1 MSKLTFFSES
11 DMVTT
16 KEGTKKIASEYP
28 LWYNRQILDELKE
41 DISMA
46 EFEIKSGRI
55 ADTQLVAAKDRLNK
69 LRGRMEEVESSLP
82 KLDSAT
88 TDKLSKARKD
98 LGKEIASRLYS
109 RSEMKKG
116 LADSHEEAR
125 RMTTPNI
132 KLSPELIE
140 VAEACNVKHT
150 DGKISRTEAEKIWKI
165 TSRYLDE
172 PSNTEYLRKD

>member
-1 MSKLTFFSES
+1 MFSLI
-11 DMVTT
+11 
-16 KEGTKKIASEYP
+16 KKI
-28 LWYNRQILDELKE
+28 YNDAQ
-41 DISMA
+41 
-46 EFEIKSGRI
+46 
-55 ADTQLVAAKDRLNK
+55 
-69 LRGRMEEVESSLP
+69 
-82 KLDSAT
+82 
-88 TDKLSKARKD
+88 AR
-98 LGKEIASRLYS
+98 R
-109 RSEMKKG
+109 EMKKG